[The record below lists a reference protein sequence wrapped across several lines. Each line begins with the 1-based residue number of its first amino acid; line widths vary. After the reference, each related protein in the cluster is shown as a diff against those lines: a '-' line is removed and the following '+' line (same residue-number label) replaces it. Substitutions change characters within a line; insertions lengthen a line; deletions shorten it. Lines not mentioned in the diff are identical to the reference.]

1 MRSFLWVIEMV
12 AKTDIKFYMHT
23 NNNTPQLQNAFG
35 SMINV
40 LDAALVNGIQV
51 GTVSSL
57 TASGKIVTA
66 VFGTTH
72 NLMPYQVIKIAGANQ
87 AEYNVEARIL
97 TVPNATTLTFELAEV
112 PSTTIATG
120 TINCSLPPLG
130 WEKPFLSSNPN
141 GGGKAAYR
149 SKNLMLSSRP
159 FLRVVDEMDPVQ
171 QANYTKFAK
180 VGIVEDMTDIDTMLG
195 VQAPFD
201 AAAPNKNWVGS
212 GTGVSAYNGWAKWI
226 YAANSDNFSSDSGA
240 ATAGNRPW
248 LLVGTRDYFYIFP
261 AQYNVAPANAVPY
274 GFGAFKSL
282 INADT
287 SNTFLSSTL
296 NYTLQ
301 SNSYFR
307 GQWTGLGDNYQ
318 PAKILFQRGYSQ
330 AAQYASGYSIS
341 LGPYNSANV
350 YSGGQNYI
358 GAFNLTNIAPF
369 APAFFSET
377 VLRGEVPEFYWLF
390 QSRPYNNYQIIEKDG
405 SFYMAVNIVQ
415 SSGTSG
421 QVVVKIGGA

>member
-1 MRSFLWVIEMV
+1 MG
-12 AKTDIKFYMHT
+12 AKTDIKFFVHT
-23 NNNTPQLQNAFG
+23 NNNAPQLQNALG

-40 LDAALVNGIQV
+40 LDAALINGIQV

-57 TASGKIVTA
+57 TASGKMVTA
-66 VFGTTH
+66 VFGTAH

-87 AEYNVEARIL
+87 AEYNGEYRIL
-97 TVPNATTLTFELAEV
+97 SVPNATTLTFELAEV

-130 WEKPFLSSNPN
+130 WEKPFSSSNPN

-171 QANYTKFAK
+171 LANYTKFAK

-201 AAAPNKNWVGS
+201 PAAPNKNWVGS
-212 GTGVSAYNGWAKWI
+212 GTGNAAYNGWAKWV
-226 YAANSDNFSSDSGA
+226 YAANSDNFFSDNSVPP
-240 ATAGNRPW
+240 AGIRHW
-248 LLVGTRDYFYIFP
+248 LLVGTGDYFYIFP
-261 AQYNVAPANAVPY
+261 AQWNTATSNAVAY

-296 NYTLQ
+296 NYATQ
-301 SNSYFR
+301 STSYFR
-307 GQWTGLGDNYQ
+307 GQWTGLADNQQ
-318 PAKILFQRGYSQ
+318 PAKLLVQRSYSQ
-330 AAQYASGYSIS
+330 VAQYTVGYATSLALGNTANMFSG
-341 LGPYNSANV
+341 A
-350 YSGGQNYI
+350 QNYI
-358 GAFNLTNIAPF
+358 GAYTLTNIAPF
-369 APAFFSET
+369 APVFFNET
-377 VLRGEVPEFYWLF
+377 VLRGEMSGIYWLF
-390 QSRPYNNYQIIEKDG
+390 QNRPYNHLQIVEKDG
-405 SFYMAVNIVQ
+405 GAYMAVNVAQ
-415 SSGTSG
+415 SGTNG
-421 QVVVKIGGA
+421 QVVVKIGGS

>member
-1 MRSFLWVIEMV
+1 MG
-12 AKTDIKFYMHT
+12 AKTDIKFFVHT
-23 NNNTPQLQNAFG
+23 NNNAPQLQNAFG

-57 TASGKIVTA
+57 TTSGKIVTA
-66 VFGTTH
+66 VFGTAH
-72 NLMPYQVIKIAGANQ
+72 NLMPYQVVKIAGANQ
-87 AEYNVEARIL
+87 AEYNGEYRIL
-97 TVPNATTLTFELAEV
+97 SVPNATTLTFELAEV

-130 WEKPFLSSNPN
+130 WEKLFSSSNPN

-171 QANYTKFAK
+171 LATYTKFAK

-201 AAAPNKNWVGS
+201 PAAPNKNWVGT
-212 GTGVSAYNGWAKWI
+212 GTGNAAYNGWAKWV
-226 YAANSDNFSSDSGA
+226 YAANSDNFFSENSVPP
-240 ATAGNRPW
+240 AGVRNW
-248 LLVGTRDYFYIFP
+248 LLVGNGDYFYIFP
-261 AQYNVAPANAVPY
+261 AQWNTPTSNAVAY

-296 NYTLQ
+296 NYATQ
-301 SNSYFR
+301 STSYFR
-307 GQWTGLGDNYQ
+307 GQWTGLADNQQ
-318 PAKILFQRGYSQ
+318 PAKLLVQRGYSQ
-330 AAQYASGYSIS
+330 VAQYTVGNATSLALSNAANMFSG
-341 LGPYNSANV
+341 A
-350 YSGGQNYI
+350 QNYI
-358 GAFNLTNIAPF
+358 GAYSLTNIAPF
-369 APAFFSET
+369 APVVLYET
-377 VLRGEVPEFYWLF
+377 VLRGEIPGIYWLF
-390 QSRPYNNYQIIEKDG
+390 QNRPYNDRQVIEQDSG
-405 SFYMAVNIVQ
+405 AYMAINVIQ
-415 SSGTSG
+415 SSGTNG
-421 QVVVKIGGA
+421 QIVVKIGGS

>member
-1 MRSFLWVIEMV
+1 MG
-12 AKTDIKFYMHT
+12 AKTDIKFFVHT
-23 NNNTPQLQNAFG
+23 NNNAPQLQNAFG

-40 LDAALVNGIQV
+40 LDAALVNGMQV

-66 VFGTTH
+66 VFGTAH
-72 NLMPYQVIKIAGANQ
+72 NLMPYQVIKIAGTNQ
-87 AEYNVEARIL
+87 AEYNGEYRIL
-97 TVPNATTLTFELAEV
+97 SVPNATTLTFELTEV

-130 WEKPFLSSNPN
+130 WEKPFSSSNPN

-171 QANYTKFAK
+171 LANYTKFAK

-201 AAAPNKNWVGS
+201 PAAPNKNWVGT
-212 GTGVSAYNGWAKWI
+212 GTGNAAYNGWAKWI
-226 YAANSDNFSSDSGA
+226 YATNSDNFFSENSVPP
-240 ATAGNRPW
+240 AGIRNW
-248 LLVGTRDYFYIFP
+248 LLVGNGDYFYIFP
-261 AQYNVAPANAVPY
+261 AQWNTTTSNAVAY

-296 NYTLQ
+296 NYATQ
-301 SNSYFR
+301 STSYFR
-307 GQWTGLGDNYQ
+307 GQWTGLADNQQ
-318 PAKILFQRGYSQ
+318 PAKLLVQRGYSQ
-330 AAQYASGYSIS
+330 AAQYTVGYATS
-341 LGPYNSANV
+341 LALSNTANM
-350 YSGGQNYI
+350 YSGAQNYI
-358 GAFNLTNIAPF
+358 GAYNLTNIAPF
-369 APAFFSET
+369 APVFFNET
-377 VLRGEVPEFYWLF
+377 VLRGEVPGIYWLF
-390 QSRPYNNYQIIEKDG
+390 QNRPYNHLQIIEKDG
-405 SFYMAVNIVQ
+405 GAYMAVNVVQ
-415 SSGTSG
+415 SSGTNG
-421 QVVVKIGGA
+421 QVVVKIGGS